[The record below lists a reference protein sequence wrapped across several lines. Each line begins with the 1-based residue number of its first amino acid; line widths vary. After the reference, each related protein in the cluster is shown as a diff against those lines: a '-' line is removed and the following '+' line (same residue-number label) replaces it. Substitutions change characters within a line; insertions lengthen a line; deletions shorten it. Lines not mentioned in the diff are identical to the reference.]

1 MSNLNTFE
9 GSGAQLN
16 SLQAKQKEYIEKMR
30 TNLLVC
36 GTDST
41 SAVTAINNITVLRI
55 YHQIDRIIKY
65 LDLMDKLEEKMYKS
79 IEYTIDKSSPESTA
93 TWFTLLGIQERMQKL
108 MIESHKLLQPYLDIE
123 NLTLTELMPKP
134 QQEAGTS
141 SSPILLSA
149 ESREKL
155 RTNAQHVLDGLKI
168 EDAG

>member
-30 TNLLVC
+30 ANLLVC

-41 SAVTAINNITVLRI
+41 STVAAINNITVLRI

-79 IEYTIDKSSPESTA
+79 IEYTIDKSSTESTA

-123 NLTLTELMPKP
+123 NLTL
-134 QQEAGTS
+134 QDRRCGV
-141 SSPILLSA
+141 I
-149 ESREKL
+149 
-155 RTNAQHVLDGLKI
+155 
-168 EDAG
+168 

>member
-30 TNLLVC
+30 ANLLVC

-93 TWFTLLGIQERMQKL
+93 TWFTLLGI
-108 MIESHKLLQPYLDIE
+108 
-123 NLTLTELMPKP
+123 
-134 QQEAGTS
+134 
-141 SSPILLSA
+141 
-149 ESREKL
+149 
-155 RTNAQHVLDGLKI
+155 
-168 EDAG
+168 

>member
-41 SAVTAINNITVLRI
+41 STVTAINNITVLRI

-149 ESREKL
+149 ESRDKV
-155 RTNAQHVLDGLKI
+155 RTTAQTIMSELQSREG
-168 EDAG
+168 

>member
-30 TNLLVC
+30 ANLLVC

-41 SAVTAINNITVLRI
+41 STVAAINNITVLRI
-55 YHQIDRIIKY
+55 YHQIDRIIRY

-93 TWFTLLGIQERMQKL
+93 TWFTLLGIQEKMQKL

-134 QQEAGTS
+134 QQKAGTS

-149 ESREKL
+149 ESRDKV
-155 RTNAQHVLDGLKI
+155 RTTAQTIMSELQSREG
-168 EDAG
+168 

>member
-30 TNLLVC
+30 ANLLVC

-41 SAVTAINNITVLRI
+41 STVTAINNITVLRI

-123 NLTLTELMPKP
+123 NLTLTELMPK
-134 QQEAGTS
+134 QAEAGTS

-155 RTNAQHVLDGLKI
+155 RTNAQTVLNGLKI

>member
-1 MSNLNTFE
+1 MVHSVR
-9 GSGAQLN
+9 
-16 SLQAKQKEYIEKMR
+16 Y
-30 TNLLVC
+30 
-36 GTDST
+36 
-41 SAVTAINNITVLRI
+41 
-55 YHQIDRIIKY
+55 
-65 LDLMDKLEEKMYKS
+65 
-79 IEYTIDKSSPESTA
+79 
-93 TWFTLLGIQERMQKL
+93 LGIQERMQKL

>member
-1 MSNLNTFE
+1 
-9 GSGAQLN
+9 
-16 SLQAKQKEYIEKMR
+16 
-30 TNLLVC
+30 
-36 GTDST
+36 
-41 SAVTAINNITVLRI
+41 
-55 YHQIDRIIKY
+55 
-65 LDLMDKLEEKMYKS
+65 MYKS

-123 NLTLTELMPKP
+123 NLTLTELMPK
-134 QQEAGTS
+134 QAEAGTS

-155 RTNAQHVLDGLKI
+155 RTNAQTVLNGLKI